1 MENIEEKI
9 KVILQ
14 KGKTFDDFL
23 EAYNYFLR
31 YQNSK
36 DGKDRKSWEKKSFIY
51 LYRSLNR
58 QYFEFSIPR
67 NTDSYDEICSY
78 LNFI

>member
-23 EAYNYFLR
+23 EAYNYFLH

-36 DGKDRKSWEKKSFIY
+36 DGKLLSQILKQEVYMW
-51 LYRSLNR
+51 
-58 QYFEFSIPR
+58 
-67 NTDSYDEICSY
+67 
-78 LNFI
+78 